1 MKRTWIVTLAASL
14 AMVVLAGCGK
24 SYPPAPNLPAPVI
37 SAAVGPDDLLEIHI
51 VGEKELPVEYRVT
64 SDGAIDVP
72 YAGRIEV
79 AGRSPQEIAT
89 RVGDALVEKKY
100 LTTAQVT
107 VGVKQYNSKVV
118 EVVGQVTKPG
128 PQPFKKGLTVVG
140 AISAAGWFTP
150 LADSNHIHLIRRN
163 GDKTVSATI
172 SVDAITDNVHPDF
185 LLQPGDT
192 LKVDQ
197 RIF

>member
-1 MKRTWIVTLAASL
+1 MMRSSFVTFATCLAVAL
-14 AMVVLAGCGK
+14 LGGCGK
-24 SYPPAPNLPAPVI
+24 SYPPAPNLPPPVI
-37 SAAVGPDDLLEIHI
+37 SAAVGPDDLLEVHI

-64 SDGAIDVP
+64 SDGAIDLP

-79 AGRSPQEIAT
+79 AGLSPQEIST
-89 RVGDALVEKKY
+89 RVGDALVERKY

-128 PQPFKKGLTVVG
+128 PQPFKKGLSVVG

-150 LADSNHIHLIRRN
+150 LADSNHVHLIRRN

-172 SVDAITDNVHPDF
+172 SVDAITDNAHPDF